1 MESPLPQPTSI
12 TQELAAAARGFAALL
27 TGNRHAADH
36 FDFSQRGL
44 VGSFIALILASAIT
58 AFGPGLLGV
67 AAEPGTA
74 TRSIIL
80 GAALFLLQI
89 GVVYFVLRQMG
100 RLDGFIPYLVADNWA
115 SLFIALLTVLVLR
128 LIGAGDF
135 TLLAIGLI
143 AIIIEVNIARVI
155 VTLAPMQIVIF
166 IGAQF
171 AAQFLGVLILASL
184 IPGATAPAA

>member
-1 MESPLPQPTSI
+1 MSQPTSI
-12 TQELAAAARGFAALL
+12 TQELAAAARGFVALV

-44 VGSFIALILASAIT
+44 VGSFIALILASVIT

-67 AAEPGTA
+67 PSEPGTA
-74 TRSIIL
+74 TRSIFL
-80 GAALFLLQI
+80 GASLFVLQM

-100 RLDGFIPYLVADNWA
+100 RLDGFIPYLVADNWV

-135 TLLAIGLI
+135 TLLAIGLV
-143 AIIIEVNIARVI
+143 AIIIEINIARVI

-171 AAQFLGVLILASL
+171 AAQFLGVLILASM
-184 IPGATAPAA
+184 IPGATAPAV